1 MQDQY
6 VTRAGA
12 KIAYELSGSGALLG
26 YAHGV
31 FLSRKAVRRLHLLDF
46 DALAADR
53 QLLTYDQRGHGNSTG
68 RPVADDYRFENFTLD
83 LLALLDDLDI
93 DEPIDFMGSSLG
105 CDVALRAAIAEPD
118 RFRRLVLIIPP
129 VAWEEG
135 PNQARRWYTD
145 NAEIIESRGAAHW
158 RQEWARRE
166 PLPIFA
172 DYPAFDLTP
181 DIPDELLAPI
191 LRGIGESDL
200 PAPDEIAALRHPAL
214 ILTWDTDPLHPV
226 STAERL
232 HELLPE
238 STLHVSTTVP
248 DVQTWTSR
256 ITGFLSRQ

>member
-1 MQDQY
+1 MQDSH

-12 KIAYELSGSGALLG
+12 KIAYELTGSGPLLG

-31 FLSRKAVRRLHLLDF
+31 FLSRAAVRRLHLLDF
-46 DALAADR
+46 DTLAADHR
-53 QLLTYDQRGHGNSTG
+53 LLTYDQRGHGHSTG
-68 RPVADDYRFENFTLD
+68 RPIPDDYRFENFTLD
-83 LLALLDDLDI
+83 LLALLDELGPDA
-93 DEPIDFMGSSLG
+93 PIDFMGSSLG
-105 CDVALRAAIAEPD
+105 CDVALRAAIIAPE

-135 PNQARRWYTD
+135 PSQARQWYTD
-145 NAEIIESRGAAHW
+145 SAEVIESRGAAHW
-158 RQEWARRE
+158 RQQWARRE

-200 PAPDEIAALRHPAL
+200 PAPEEIAALPHPAL

-232 HELLPE
+232 HELLPG

-248 DVQTWTSR
+248 DVQTWTDR
-256 ITGFLSRQ
+256 ITDFLARV

>member
-1 MQDQY
+1 MQDSH

-12 KIAYELSGSGALLG
+12 KIAYELTGSGPLLG

-31 FLSRKAVRRLHLLDF
+31 FLSRAAVRRLHLLDF
-46 DALAADR
+46 DALAADHR
-53 QLLTYDQRGHGNSTG
+53 LLTYDQRGHGHSTG
-68 RPVADDYRFENFTLD
+68 RPIADDYRFENFTLD
-83 LLALLDDLDI
+83 LLDLLDEQAL

-105 CDVALRAAIAEPD
+105 CDVALRAAIAQPGH
-118 RFRRLVLIIPP
+118 FRRLVLIIPP

-135 PNQARRWYTD
+135 PNPTRRWYTD
-145 NAEIIESRGAAHW
+145 NAEVIESRGAAHW

-172 DYPAFDLTP
+172 DYPSFDLTP

-200 PAPDEIAALRHPAL
+200 PAPEDVAALPHPAM
-214 ILTWDTDPLHPV
+214 ILAWDTDPLHPV

-232 HELLPE
+232 HELLPD
-238 STLHVSTTVP
+238 SMLHVSTTVA
-248 DVQTWTSR
+248 DVQTWTNR
-256 ITGFLSRQ
+256 IADFLAR

>member
-1 MQDQY
+1 MQDRY

-12 KIAYELSGSGALLG
+12 KIAYEITGSGPVLG

-31 FLSRKAVRRLHLLDF
+31 FLSRAAVRRLHLLDF
-46 DALAADR
+46 DALAAGR
-53 QLLTYDQRGHGNSTG
+53 RLLTYDQRGHGHSTG
-68 RPVADDYRFENFTLD
+68 RPIADDYRFENFTLD
-83 LLALLDDLDI
+83 LLALLDELDV

-105 CDVALRAAIAEPD
+105 CDVALRAAITAPD

-135 PNQARRWYTD
+135 PGQARRWYTD
-145 NAEIIESRGAAHW
+145 SAEAIESSGPARW
-158 RQEWARRE
+158 RREWAQQP

-172 DYPAFDLTP
+172 DYPAFTLAP

-200 PAPDEIAALRHPAL
+200 PAQDAIAALSQPAL

-226 STAERL
+226 STAQRL
-232 HELLPE
+232 HELLAD
-238 STLHVSTTVP
+238 STLHVSSTVA
-248 DVQTWTSR
+248 DVQTWSHR
-256 ITGFLSRQ
+256 ITEFLVR